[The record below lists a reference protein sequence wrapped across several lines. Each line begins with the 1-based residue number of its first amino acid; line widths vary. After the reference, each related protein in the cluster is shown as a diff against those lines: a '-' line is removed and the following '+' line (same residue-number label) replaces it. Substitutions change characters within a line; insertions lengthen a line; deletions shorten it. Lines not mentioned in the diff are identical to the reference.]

1 MSFRRGFRFTEAE
14 SEEPD
19 EEEVAE
25 EDETEPDVCGELL
38 AELELECGRVG
49 CTRRNDGSIGRWMM
63 DVESR
68 AFEFNQVSYF
78 YSFYW
83 LGIS

>member
-14 SEEPD
+14 PEEPD

-25 EDETEPDVCGELL
+25 EDETEPDACGELL
-38 AELELECGRVG
+38 AELELECCRVG
-49 CTRRNDGSIGRWMM
+49 CTRRSDGSIGRRMM

-68 AFEFNQVSYF
+68 AFEFRSYF
-78 YSFYW
+78 YSFY
-83 LGIS
+83 